1 MADVEE
7 KTVVGKKQ
15 IRLMLH
21 TGEEHNL
28 HISNRID
35 DDSDLMYPAYQA
47 ALASLKEILRNSL
60 KWTETDLPCPQSDR
74 VLEAPTPS
82 FRMRELYEYSN
93 NILAFC
99 ADRGQGK
106 TSAMLSFAEALRLH
120 SIAKRPLD
128 GLSDNYFYVL
138 PPIDPTLLS
147 KEDSVVEITLS
158 RLYHEFNSRLKS
170 GETVKHTLSGIDKA
184 EILQNFQNCLYGLR
198 AARQQGTPQDDF
210 EALSQLGDCFEVKN
224 LLSQILS
231 SFFKFIGMP
240 NRHSY
245 LVVLM
250 DDTDLQFQHAYE
262 SLEEARKYLSLPNV
276 VVLMATDLSQLRR
289 LVIDHYLATL
299 SHAVAQGVFSI
310 ADIRRMAVKY
320 LDKLIPASQA
330 IYLPTVKIQ
339 CENHETI
346 MLDFGG
352 GNCQEMQQAIF
363 QLIRKKTGLVFAP
376 RSDCM
381 HDLIPTTLRGLR
393 QLYRLLDQ
401 MEDCG
406 PEVSLPL
413 TVPEDEEEAV
423 RVRNNFYRHKLD
435 WISKRETNLALFED
449 YFFHD
454 WCSSK
459 LLEEDWSIL
468 RDVHQVPPTM
478 AIAQAVKLLR
488 KKRDRNPPSPKKR
501 ATGLRKAS
509 SSGDRYVDMITL
521 LDALQDAAITPED
534 TYFVYAVHTY
544 FAIHFHKL
552 VLKGWLESLYSWS
565 DGGRK
570 KPFQIQMK
578 GLYERFRGGLFPSST
593 KKTTIT
599 ELVARLPWIFTASG
613 ESMDWAEEV
622 RMLLVLDYAV
632 LACCNW
638 DVQEL
643 TRTYPQS
650 DSNQLSGNAADSIG
664 ELLHPFNSWLEQKC
678 GIQIKYKN
686 FFQLL
691 SEANQTAFSSTPKL
705 SEIGRLVTEKLLND
719 LKAALNDLAGF
730 SAGDKQAVAAERRF
744 EDAIAA
750 AEKLQVGNTSVSA
763 SAPSWVLTL
772 QEEKD
777 KFLKSSPPKIDT
789 SSIESLQKLVSSACT
804 SLT

>member
-1 MADVEE
+1 MTDTGEKITEE
-7 KTVVGKKQ
+7 KKQ

-28 HISNRID
+28 HISSRID
-35 DDSDLMYPAYQA
+35 NPSDLMYPAYQA
-47 ALASLKEILRNSL
+47 ALASLKEILHNSL
-60 KWTETDLPCPQSDR
+60 KWTETNPPRPQSSGA
-74 VLEAPTPS
+74 LKASTS
-82 FRMRELYEYSN
+82 LFRTRELYEYSN

-120 SIAKRPLD
+120 STAERHLD
-128 GLSDNYFYVL
+128 GLSESFFYVL

-170 GETVKHTLSGIDKA
+170 GEIAGHTLSSIDKV

-198 AARQQGTPQDDF
+198 TARQRGTPQDDF

-231 SFFKFIGMP
+231 SFFKLIGASD
-240 NRHSY
+240 RDSY
-245 LVVLM
+245 LVVLL

-262 SLEEARKYLSLPNV
+262 SLEETRKYLSLPNII
-276 VVLMATDLSQLRR
+276 VLMATDLSQLRK
-289 LVIDHYLATL
+289 LVINHYLATL
-299 SHAVAQGVFSI
+299 SYSVAQNIFSI
-310 ADIRRMAVKY
+310 ADIWRMAVKY

-330 IYLPTVKIQ
+330 IYLPTVKLQ

-346 MLDFGG
+346 MLDFGDG
-352 GNCQEMQQAIF
+352 KCQEMQQAIF
-363 QLIRKKTGLVFAP
+363 QMIRQKVGLVFAP
-376 RSDCM
+376 RSNSM
-381 HDLIPTTLRGLR
+381 HDFIPTTLRGLR

-406 PEVSLPL
+406 PEIFLPR
-413 TVPEDEEEAV
+413 TVEDEEQAV
-423 RVRNNFYRHKLD
+423 RARNNFYRQKLD

-459 LLEEDWSIL
+459 LLEEDWNIL
-468 RDVHQVPPTM
+468 RAVHQVPPTM
-478 AIAQAVKLLR
+478 AIAQTVKLLQ
-488 KKRDRNPPSPKKR
+488 KKKQGASFPKK
-501 ATGLRKAS
+501 ALAAFRKNN
-509 SSGDRYVDMITL
+509 SSGERYVDMIKS
-521 LDALQDAAITPED
+521 LDALQAEAVTSED
-534 TYFVYAVHTY
+534 IYFVYAVHTY
-544 FAIHFHKL
+544 FTIHFHKL
-552 VLKGWLESLYSWS
+552 ALKGWRESLYSWA

-570 KPFQIQMK
+570 KSFQIQMK
-578 GLYERFRGGLFPSST
+578 GLYERFQGGMFPAST
-593 KKTTIT
+593 KNPDVKPIFM
-599 ELVARLPWIFTASG
+599 ELMARLPWVFTASG

-622 RMLLVLDYAV
+622 RMLFVLDYAV

-643 TRTYPQS
+643 IRTYDQP
-650 DSNQLSGNAADSIG
+650 DSILSNGNAADSIG
-664 ELLHPFNSWLEQKC
+664 ELLHPFNSWLEKKC
-678 GIQIKYKN
+678 CIHIEHKN

-691 SEANQTAFSSTPKL
+691 SEANQTAFSNIPKL
-705 SEIGRLVTEKLLND
+705 NKITRLMTEQLLMD
-719 LKAALNDLAGF
+719 LKAALNDLAEF

-744 EDAIAA
+744 EDAIIA
-750 AEKLQVGNTSVSA
+750 AEKLQAGKTPVSTA
-763 SAPSWVLTL
+763 ALSWTGML
-772 QEEKD
+772 QKEKE
-777 KFLKSSPPKIDT
+777 KFLESSPPNIDK
-789 SSIESLQKLVSSACT
+789 SSIENLQKLIDQYI
-804 SLT
+804 LP